1 VRGAVL
7 VLVLGLAGCAF
18 DGGGGVTIDLEELP
32 STVLQPAD
40 LSVVF
45 QRFDEGR
52 QVLADNPGGSRSDR
66 DRFGRRDGWKARYH
80 RPGGQQ
86 TGGPLVVESRVD
98 LFESSSGA
106 VDDLEAARE
115 DLTDD
120 ELEWQPI
127 DEPGLGDESFAA
139 TVVEPGLGEGVRHYR
154 VYWRDDNVTA
164 FVNVNGF
171 EGRLTLEE
179 VLELARKQ
187 QERISKAAESS

>member
-1 VRGAVL
+1 VRRAVL
-7 VLVLGLAGCAF
+7 VLVLGLAGCAY
-18 DGGGGVTIDLEELP
+18 GGGGGATIDLDELP
-32 STVLQPAD
+32 RTVLQPDD
-40 LSVVF
+40 LPAIF

-52 QVLADNPGGSRSDR
+52 QVLADDPGGSRSDR

-80 RPGGQQ
+80 RSGTPR
-86 TGGPLVVESRVD
+86 TAGPLVIESRVD
-98 LFESSSGA
+98 LFESSGGA
-106 VDDLEAARE
+106 DDDLEAARQ
-115 DLTDD
+115 DLGEG

-187 QERISKAAESS
+187 EGRISTAAESS

>member
-1 VRGAVL
+1 MRRAVL
-7 VLVLGLAGCAF
+7 VLVLGLAGCSF
-18 DGGGGVTIDLEELP
+18 GGGDNATIDLDELP
-32 STVLQPAD
+32 RTVLQPED
-40 LSVVF
+40 LPPVF
-45 QRFDEGR
+45 RRFDEGR

-80 RPGGQQ
+80 RSGTPQ
-86 TGGPLVVESRVD
+86 TAGPLVVESRVD

-106 VDDLEAARE
+106 EDDLQAARD
-115 DLTDD
+115 DLSED

-139 TVVEPGLGEGVRHYR
+139 TVVQPGLGEGVRHYQ
-154 VYWRDDNVTA
+154 VYWRADNVTA

-171 EGRLTLEE
+171 EGRLALEE

-187 QERISKAAESS
+187 DARISQAAESS